1 MTLGMTRHLISSRLL
16 LLLFAAALLSSCSL
30 GQRTGSRKT
39 ASGRT
44 TFREASSPNE
54 KKFEVGLWVQAEGS
68 NRTLDSLQKIDALVL
83 KARSSGITDIYAQ
96 VYRSGRSWYPT
107 TLADDTPARRAGR
120 DPLAYLLQIAS
131 GEGTNKKPIRVH
143 AWINAFSLAR
153 NRKAPILAELGD
165 DAVLKD
171 QFGRSLLEYPED
183 GRPPWAK
190 GFALGT
196 PSIFLDPANIGV
208 RRRFVDIAAELLER
222 YPMLAGIHLDF
233 IRYPYALPIS
243 PGSRFSPRL
252 DFGYGEQSVARFQ
265 AETGRKAPAEKAIVS
280 SPDYQAWDDWRRRQ
294 VTETVRQVHGAVKAF
309 RPQAVLS
316 AAVLPWTERA
326 YLTSFQ
332 DWRGW
337 LQEGILD
344 KAVVM
349 NYTRDLTLSSRISR
363 SVSATRAF
371 FPGGKKGRKKLIII
385 GLGAWLFTSN
395 TQGLWEEWHEAQRAG
410 ADGIAFFSYDQML
423 DHGDMWAFPPI
434 KTP

>member
-1 MTLGMTRHLISSRLL
+1 MFLL
-16 LLLFAAALLSSCSL
+16 TILLLSSCTLDRRAIFHETTSP
-30 GQRTGSRKT
+30 QKRKL
-39 ASGRT
+39 
-44 TFREASSPNE
+44 
-54 KKFEVGLWVQAEGS
+54 EVGLWVQAEGT
-68 NRTLDSLQKIDALVL
+68 NRTLDSTQKIDALVE
-83 KARSSGITDIYAQ
+83 KARSAGITDIYAQ

-107 TLADDTPARRAGR
+107 TLADDTPSRRAGR

-131 GEGTNKKPIRVH
+131 GKGKEKRPIRIH

-153 NRKAPILAELGD
+153 NRKAPIIAELGE

-183 GRPPWAK
+183 GRPVWAK

-196 PSIFLDPANIGV
+196 PSIFLDPAHIGV

-252 DFGYGEQSVARFQ
+252 DFGYGEKSVARFHS
-265 AETGRKAPAEKAIVS
+265 ETGRKAPRDKTIVS
-280 SPDYQAWDDWRRRQ
+280 SSDYQAWDDWRRRQ
-294 VTETVRQVHGAVKAF
+294 VTEMVREVYGAVKAF
-309 RPQAVLS
+309 RPRAELS

-349 NYTRDLTLSSRISR
+349 NYTRDLTLSSRISKSVATASAFSPDR
-363 SVSATRAF
+363 SSD
-371 FPGGKKGRKKLIII
+371 RKKLIII

-395 TQGLWEEWHEAQRAG
+395 PQGLWEEWHEARQSG
-410 ADGIAFFSYDQML
+410 ADGVAFFSYDQMV
-423 DHGDMWAFPPI
+423 GKRDMWDFPPL

>member
-1 MTLGMTRHLISSRLL
+1 MSRQHILSRLL
-16 LLLFAAALLSSCSL
+16 PLLSAAALLSACGIGPL
-30 GQRTGSRKT
+30 TVFQKKKT
-39 ASGRT
+39 K
-44 TFREASSPNE
+44 P
-54 KKFEVGLWVQAEGS
+54 KFEVGLWVQAEGS
-68 NRTLDSLQKIDALVL
+68 NRTLDSTQKLDALVR

-107 TLADDTPARRAGR
+107 SLADDSPSRRAGR
-120 DPLAYLLQIAS
+120 DPLAYLLRIAS
-131 GEGTNKKPIRVH
+131 GKGKTERPIRVH
-143 AWINAFSLAR
+143 AWVNAFSLSR
-153 NRKAPILAELGD
+153 NPKAPILAELGEE
-165 DAVLKD
+165 AVLKD
-171 QFGRSLLEYPED
+171 QFGKSLLEYPRS

-222 YPMLAGIHLDF
+222 YPTLAGIHLDF

-252 DFGYGEQSVARFQ
+252 DFGYGTESMARFQ
-265 AETGRKAPAEKAIVS
+265 METGRKAPRAKADVS

-294 VTETVRQVHGAVKAF
+294 VTETVRQVHGALKAF
-309 RPQAVLS
+309 RPRAVLS

-326 YLTSFQ
+326 YLAAFQ

-349 NYTRDLTLSSRISR
+349 NYTRDLTLSSRISK
-363 SVSATRAF
+363 SISAAKTF
-371 FPGGKKGRKKLIII
+371 FPERRKRGRQLIII
-385 GLGAWLFTSN
+385 GLGAWLFVSN
-395 TQGLWEEWHEAQRAG
+395 PQDLWKEWNEAYRAG
-410 ADGIAFFSYDQML
+410 ADGVAFFSYDQMVGK
-423 DHGDMWAFPPI
+423 GDLWTFPPT
-434 KTP
+434 KPRR